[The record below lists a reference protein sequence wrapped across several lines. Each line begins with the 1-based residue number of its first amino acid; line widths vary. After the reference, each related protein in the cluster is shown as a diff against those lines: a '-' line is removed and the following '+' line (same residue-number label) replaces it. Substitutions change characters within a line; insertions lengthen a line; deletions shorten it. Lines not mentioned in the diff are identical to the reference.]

1 MGLNFKSSSCLSAA
15 FKLNHLR
22 NVNHINVNGND
33 IPDPIESFEQLRP
46 VTPESP
52 DAKNSLAQDYT
63 QLIPKKIFENL
74 LGYKFEKPSPVQM
87 QAIPVLLN
95 VNRTSGSFYIESEGS
110 VISVH
115 LIAESRGN
123 GVRANRQR

>member
-1 MGLNFKSSSCLSAA
+1 M
-15 FKLNHLR
+15 
-22 NVNHINVNGND
+22 NHINVNGND

-46 VTPESP
+46 VTESP

-63 QLIPKKIFENL
+63 QQIPKKIFENL

-95 VNRTSGSFYIESEGS
+95 VKSTSDIFDLETAGSLIM
-110 VISVH
+110 VH

-123 GVRANRQR
+123 GVRANR